1 MREDE
6 VYVATKNWF
15 KKNGFIALA
24 GQPPNGCDN
33 IPTIEIKDLANT
45 LKGSKGSFKPD
56 LVIANKNY
64 LILVEC
70 KPLDDRNDEI
80 KLLEVDSS
88 KDRQRL
94 LFEEISQRGIFE
106 RRGLEDA
113 FPNLATAEKKIR
125 YCLSHGGESR
135 EMEKVFTLK
144 ILSIR
149 GDGEI
154 TRAKNPQYNIEY

>member
-45 LKGSKGSFKPD
+45 SKGSKGSFKPD
-56 LVIANKNY
+56 LVFANNNY

-70 KPLDDRNDEI
+70 KPLDDSDDEN
-80 KLLEVDSS
+80 KLLEVDSNR
-88 KDRQRL
+88 DRQKL
-94 LFEEISQRGIFE
+94 LFEELSQRGIFE
-106 RRGLEDA
+106 RRALNKS
-113 FPNLATAEKKIR
+113 FPDLATIGEKLR
-125 YCLSHGGESR
+125 YCLAHNGAPR
-135 EMEKVFTLK
+135 VMDKVFSLK
-144 ILSIR
+144 VVSMR

-154 TRAKNPQYNIEY
+154 TEARNPQYNIDY

>member
-15 KKNGFIALA
+15 KKKGFIALA

-33 IPTIEIKDLANT
+33 IPTIEIKDLTNIS
-45 LKGSKGSFKPD
+45 KGSKGSFKPD
-56 LVIANKNY
+56 LVFASNDY

-70 KPLDDRNDEI
+70 KPLDDKEDEN

-88 KDRQRL
+88 KDRQML
-94 LFEEISQRGIFE
+94 LLEEISQRGIFE
-106 RRGLEDA
+106 RRGLTDA
-113 FPNLATAEKKIR
+113 FPDLASIQKKLR
-125 YCLSHGGESR
+125 YCLAHNGETR
-135 EMEKVFTLK
+135 EMDKVFTLRV
-144 ILSIR
+144 LSIG

-154 TRAKNPQYNIEY
+154 TKAKNSKYNISF